1 MSEARTVT
9 VEFDAAM
16 HPNTDFD
23 SLDEQSKL
31 AFAVLDT
38 TYKLLREYSVRV
50 TMASIR
56 EVAAE
61 QGQTLEPD
69 EVLFAQAKAT
79 GDPEA
84 PTSYMDLAP
93 DVDLAALGLHGA
105 FQLLVQTASEDAA
118 VAFGV
123 AEGLGLDVADEG

>member
-1 MSEARTVT
+1 MPEARTVT
-9 VEFDAAM
+9 VEFDPAM

-38 TYKLLREYSVRV
+38 TYKLLREYAVRV
-50 TMASIR
+50 TLSSVR
-56 EVAAE
+56 EAAAE

-69 EVLFAQAKAT
+69 EELFRQAKES
-79 GDPEA
+79 GDPDA

-93 DVDLAALGLHGA
+93 DVDLAALGVHGA
-105 FQLLVQTASEDAA
+105 FQLLVETASVEAA
-118 VAFGV
+118 EAF
-123 AEGLGLDVADEG
+123 EMLPE